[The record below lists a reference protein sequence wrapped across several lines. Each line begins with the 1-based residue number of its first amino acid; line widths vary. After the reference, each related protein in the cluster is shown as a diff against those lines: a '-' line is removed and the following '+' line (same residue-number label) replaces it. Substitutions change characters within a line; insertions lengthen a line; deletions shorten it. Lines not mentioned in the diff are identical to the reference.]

1 MSLRDDAAAIADDM
15 VRLRRDLHAEP
26 ELGLDLPRTQEK
38 VLAALDGLPLE
49 ISTGT
54 ALTSVTAVLRGGRPG
69 PTVLLRGDMDALPVT
84 ESTGLPYASTN
95 GNMHACGHDLH
106 TAGLTGAARLLS
118 ARKDE
123 LAGNVVFMF
132 QPGEEGQGGAKIMI
146 DEGVLDASGER
157 VAAAYGLHVMSAIA
171 PRGIFAGKPGPT
183 MSAASDLSVR
193 VIGQGGHG
201 SMPYTTRDPVPAICE
216 MVTALQTFVTRTF
229 DVFDPAIITVG
240 NLHAGTLRNIIPGD
254 AYFDATV
261 RCFSEESLEKLKS
274 GTIRVVEGIAAAHG
288 VDVDAKFRS
297 LYPAL
302 VNDEDEYA
310 AAEATITDLYGT
322 ERYFPLPKPV
332 PASEDFSFVLN
343 EVPGAF
349 VYLCA
354 CPPELDPATAA
365 SNHAPDAQFDDA
377 VLPDGAA
384 LLAELALRRLARG

>member
-15 VRLRRDLHAEP
+15 VALRRDLHADP
-26 ELGLDLPRTQEK
+26 EVGLDLPRTQAK

-49 ISTGT
+49 VTTGT
-54 ALTSVTAVLRGGRPG
+54 ALSSVTGVLRGGRPG

-84 ESTGLPYASTN
+84 EATGLPYASTN

-106 TAGLTGAARLLS
+106 VAGLTGAARLLS
-118 ARKDE
+118 ARREE

-132 QPGEEGQGGAKIMI
+132 QPGEEGHGGAKIMI

-157 VAAAYGLHVMSAIA
+157 AVAAYGLHVMSSIA
-171 PRGIFAGKPGPT
+171 PRGIFAGKPDAT

-240 NLHAGTLRNIIPGD
+240 NLHAGTLRNIIPGE
-254 AYFDATV
+254 AHFDATV
-261 RCFSEESLEKLKS
+261 RCFSPEAQAKLEA

-288 VDVDAKFRS
+288 VEVDARFRA
-297 LYPAL
+297 LYP
-302 VNDEDEYA
+302 VTTNDPAEYA
-310 AAEATITDLYGT
+310 ATEEAITDLAGP
-322 ERYFPLPKPV
+322 ERYIRLPKPI
-332 PASEDFSFVLN
+332 PASEDFSFVLD

-349 VYLCA
+349 VFLCA
-354 CPPELDPATAA
+354 CPPELDPATAG
-365 SNHAPDAQFDDA
+365 SNHAPDAQFDDS
-377 VLPDGAA
+377 VLTDSAT
-384 LLAELALRRLARG
+384 LLADLALRRLARG

>member
-1 MSLRDDAAAIADDM
+1 MSLADDATAIADDL
-15 VRLRRDLHAEP
+15 VRLRRELHQTP
-26 ELGLDLPRTQEK
+26 ELGLDLPKTQAT

-49 ISTGT
+49 VSTGQ
-54 ALTSVTAVLRGGRPG
+54 ALSSVTAVLRGGRPG
-69 PTVLLRGDMDALPVT
+69 PTVLLRADMDALPV
-84 ESTGLPYASTN
+84 EERTGVPYASTN

-106 TAGLTGAARLLS
+106 AAGLVGAARVLS
-118 ARKDE
+118 ARRAE

-132 QPGEEGQGGAKIMI
+132 QPGEEGHGGAKIMI

-157 VAAAYGLHVMSAIA
+157 AVAAYGLHVMSTIA
-171 PRGIFAGKPGPT
+171 PRGVVAGRPGPT

-216 MVTALQTFVTRTF
+216 MVTALQTYVTRSF

-240 NLHAGTLRNIIPGD
+240 NLHAGTLRNVIPGE

-261 RCFSEESLEKLKS
+261 RCFSEESQAKLES

-288 VDVDAKFRS
+288 VEVDARFRP
-297 LYPAL
+297 LYPAT
-302 VNDEDEYA
+302 VNDDTEYA
-310 AAEATITDLYGT
+310 ATEATIRELFGE
-322 ERYFPLPKPV
+322 ERYLPLPKPI

-354 CPPELDPATAA
+354 CPPGLDPETAP
-365 SNHAPDAQFDDA
+365 SNHAPGAQFDDTVIPDA
-377 VLPDGAA
+377 VT
-384 LLAELALRRLARG
+384 LLTELAVRRLSRP

>member
-1 MSLRDDAAAIADDM
+1 MSLADDAAAIADDL
-15 VRLRRDLHAEP
+15 VQLRRTLHQRP
-26 ELGLDLPRTQEK
+26 ELGLDLPETQAA
-38 VLAALDGLPLE
+38 VLGALDGLPLE
-49 ISTGT
+49 VSTGQ
-54 ALTSVTAVLRGGRPG
+54 ALSSVTAVLRGGKPG
-69 PTVLLRGDMDALPVT
+69 PTVLLRGDMDALPVV
-84 ESTGLPYASTN
+84 EDTGLPYASTN

-106 TAGLTGAARLLS
+106 TSGLVGAARVLS
-118 ARKDE
+118 ARRAE

-157 VAAAYGLHVMSAIA
+157 AVAAYGLHVMSTIA
-171 PRGIFAGKPGPT
+171 PRGVIAGRPGPT

-201 SMPYTTRDPVPAICE
+201 SMPYTTRDPVPALCE
-216 MVTALQTFVTRTF
+216 MVTALQTYVTRSF

-240 NLHAGTLRNIIPGD
+240 NLHAGSLRNIIPGE

-261 RCFSEESLEKLKS
+261 RCFSPESQAKLES

-288 VDVDAKFRS
+288 VEVDARFRP
-297 LYPAL
+297 LYPTT
-302 VNDEDEYA
+302 VNDDGEYA
-310 AAEATITDLYGT
+310 ATEATIRELFGE
-322 ERYFPLPKPV
+322 ERYLPLPKPI

-354 CPPELDPATAA
+354 CPPGVDPATAP
-365 SNHAPDAQFDDA
+365 SNHAPGALFDDA
-377 VLPDGAA
+377 VIPDAVT
-384 LLAELALRRLARG
+384 LLCELAVRRLS

>member
-1 MSLRDDAAAIADDM
+1 MSLRDDATAIADDL
-15 VRLRRDLHAEP
+15 VRLRRELHQRP
-26 ELGLDLPRTQEK
+26 EVGLDLPKTQAT
-38 VLAALDGLPLE
+38 VLDALDGLPLE
-49 ISTGT
+49 ISTGR

-69 PTVLLRGDMDALPVT
+69 PTVLLRGDMDALPVE

-106 TAGLTGAARLLS
+106 TAGLVGTARLLS
-118 ARKDE
+118 ARREE
-123 LAGNVVFMF
+123 LAGNVIFMF
-132 QPGEEGQGGAKIMI
+132 QPGEEGHGGAKIMI

-157 VAAAYGLHVMSAIA
+157 AVAAYGLHVMSAIA
-171 PRGIFAGKPGPT
+171 PRGVFAGRPGPT

-201 SMPYTTRDPVPAICE
+201 SMPHTTRDPVPAICE
-216 MVTALQTFVTRTF
+216 MVTALQTYVTRSF

-240 NLHAGTLRNIIPGD
+240 NLHAGTLRNVIPGE
-254 AYFDATV
+254 AHFDATV
-261 RCFSEESLEKLKS
+261 RCFSEEVQEKLET
-274 GTIRVVEGIAAAHG
+274 GTVRVVEGIAAAHG
-288 VDVDAKFRS
+288 VQVEAKFRR

-302 VNDEDEYA
+302 VNDAGEYA
-310 AAEATITDLYGT
+310 ATEAAITELYGQ

-332 PASEDFSFVLN
+332 PASEDFSFVQN

-354 CPPELDPATAA
+354 CPPHLDPATAA
-365 SNHAPDAQFDDA
+365 SNHAPDARFDDA

-384 LLAELALRRLARG
+384 LLAELAVRRLART

>member
-1 MSLRDDAAAIADDM
+1 MSLREDADAIADEM
-15 VRLRRDLHAEP
+15 VRMRRDLHGEP
-26 ELGLDLPRTQEK
+26 ELGLNLPKTQAK

-54 ALTSVTAVLRGGRPG
+54 ALSSVTAVLRGGRPG
-69 PTVLLRGDMDALPVT
+69 PTVLLRGDMDALPV
-84 ESTGLPYASTN
+84 EEKTGLPYASTN

-106 TAGLTGAARLLS
+106 TAGLTGAAKLLS
-118 ARKDE
+118 ARRDE

-146 DEGVLDASGER
+146 DEGVLDASGDR
-157 VAAAYGLHVMSAIA
+157 AVAAYGLHVMSAIG
-171 PRGIFAGKPGPT
+171 PHGVFAGRPGAT

-193 VIGQGGHG
+193 VIGTGGHG

-240 NLHAGTLRNIIPGD
+240 NLHAGTLRNVIPGE
-254 AYFDATV
+254 AHFDATV
-261 RCFSEESLEKLKS
+261 RCFSAEAQRKLET
-274 GTIRVVEGIAAAHG
+274 GTVRVVEGIAAAHG
-288 VDVDAKFRS
+288 VDVEARFGA
-297 LYPAL
+297 LYPATI
-302 VNDEDEYA
+302 NDADEYA
-310 AAEATITDLYGT
+310 ATEAAIIDLAG
-322 ERYFPLPKPV
+322 EDRYLRLPKPV

-354 CPPELDPATAA
+354 CPPGADPAAA
-365 SNHAPDAQFDDA
+365 YSNHAPEAVFDDA
-377 VLPDGAA
+377 VLPDAAA
-384 LLAELALRRLARG
+384 LLADLAIRRLSPT